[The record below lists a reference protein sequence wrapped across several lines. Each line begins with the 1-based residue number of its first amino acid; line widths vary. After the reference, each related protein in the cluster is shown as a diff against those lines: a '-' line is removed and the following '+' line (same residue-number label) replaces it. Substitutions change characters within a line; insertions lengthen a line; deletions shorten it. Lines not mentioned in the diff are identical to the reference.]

1 VFTLYYI
8 DEMCKYEI
16 VSLTAL
22 ANNSYINYAIY
33 FNTLLFVSNKHFR
46 LHDGF

>member
-1 VFTLYYI
+1 MF
-8 DEMCKYEI
+8 KYEI

-22 ANNSYINYAIY
+22 ANNSYINYEIY
-33 FNTLLFVSNKHFR
+33 FNTLLFIRNKYCG